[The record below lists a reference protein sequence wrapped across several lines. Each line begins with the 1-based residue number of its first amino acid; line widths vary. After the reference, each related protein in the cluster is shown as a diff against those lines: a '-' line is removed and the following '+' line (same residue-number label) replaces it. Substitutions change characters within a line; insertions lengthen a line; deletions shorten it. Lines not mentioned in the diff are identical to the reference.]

1 MNSGGNMLDN
11 ITFGEFITKKR
22 KQAQLT
28 LKDFA
33 KALSLSSTYICNVEK
48 GKKPAPAYN
57 IQIKMAEVLKLD
69 NRDRALLF
77 DLATKT
83 KQRVTV
89 PQDILEY
96 IKDDDVCSFLRT
108 AINMNYEGKDLL
120 LMLENK

>member
-1 MNSGGNMLDN
+1 MKSEGNMPDN
-11 ITFGEFITKKR
+11 LTFGEFITIKR
-22 KQAQLT
+22 KQAKFT

-57 IQIKMAEVLKLD
+57 IQIKMAEVLMLD
-69 NRDRALLF
+69 SQDRALLF

-96 IKDDDVCSFLRT
+96 IKDDDVCAFLRT
-108 AINMNYEGKDLL
+108 AINLNYEGKDLL
-120 LMLENK
+120 LMLEDK